1 MHIDDIKIDPELES
15 LLPALPDAVRTRLR
29 EAMIHDGFVDGELT
43 VWKGHRILLD
53 GHNRLREYKAA
64 STEHMIEPPRIRER
78 EFETRKAAMEWM
90 IAYQDG
96 RRNWTK
102 AERKAALGL
111 IYNEAKKPQG
121 NPAFSAKNAENPE
134 NLQSGNNL
142 PDREPQGD
150 TAARIAAEQGV
161 SERTVRTAGKF
172 AEAVE
177 KIRQVNPKAA
187 ADIKAETFGASQ
199 ADVIAIANSGD
210 IAKALKNLK
219 IHGDWRG
226 KKDAELVAQENVKPA
241 TKATIPADVSKRI
254 LALSKSYNV
263 FGGHVSWLQAHAQR
277 DDTKTILA
285 TIDGQLKGVYREVQ
299 KLEGLV
305 K

>member
-1 MHIDDIKIDPELES
+1 MHVDDIKIDPELES
-15 LLPALPDAVRTRLR
+15 LLPALPEAVRTRLR

-43 VWKGHRILLD
+43 VWKGHGILLD

-64 STEHMIEPPRIRER
+64 SVTEMIAPPRIRER
-78 EFETRKAAMEWM
+78 QFATRKDAMEWM
-90 IAYQDG
+90 VAYQDG
-96 RRNWTK
+96 RRNWTA
-102 AERKAALGL
+102 AERKIALGI
-111 IYNEAKKPQG
+111 IYNESKKSVG
-121 NPAFSAKNAENPE
+121 NPDFSAKNAEIPE
-134 NLQSGNNL
+134 NLLSGNQL
-142 PDREPQGD
+142 PDREPPKD
-150 TAARIAAEQGV
+150 TAARIAEEKGV
-161 SERTVRTAGKF
+161 SEKTVRTAGKF

-187 ADIKAETFGASQ
+187 ADIKAETLGVTQ

-210 IAKALKNLK
+210 IKKALTNLR

-226 KKDAELVAQENVKPA
+226 KQEPAETPPAEKPSPKLPPEIA
-241 TKATIPADVSKRI
+241 KRI
-254 LALSKSYNV
+254 QALVKQYNT
-263 FGGHVSWLQAHAQR
+263 FGGSVAWLQANAKR
-277 DDTKTILA
+277 EDTKNILA

>member
-1 MHIDDIKIDPELES
+1 MHVDDIKIDPELEA
-15 LLPALPDAVRTRLR
+15 LLPALPEAVRTRLR

-43 VWKGHRILLD
+43 VWKGHSILLD

-64 STEHMIEPPRIRER
+64 SVTEMIAPPRIRER
-78 EFETRKAAMEWM
+78 EFSTRKDAMEWM
-90 IAYQDG
+90 IEYQDG

-102 AERKAALGL
+102 AERKIALGL

-121 NPAFSAKNAENPE
+121 NPDFGAKNAEIPE
-134 NLQSGNNL
+134 KTLSGNTL
-142 PDREPQGD
+142 PDREPPQD
-150 TAARIAAEQGV
+150 TAVKIAEEKGV
-161 SERTVRTAGKF
+161 SEKTVRTAGKF

-226 KKDAELVAQENVKPA
+226 EPKSAPPA
-241 TKATIPADVSKRI
+241 ASSLSKLPADITKRI
-254 LALSKSYNV
+254 QALVKQYNT
-263 FGGHVSWLQAHAQR
+263 FGGSVAWLQANAKR
-277 DDTKTILA
+277 EDTKNILA
-285 TIDGQLKGVYREVQ
+285 TIDGQLKAVYREVK